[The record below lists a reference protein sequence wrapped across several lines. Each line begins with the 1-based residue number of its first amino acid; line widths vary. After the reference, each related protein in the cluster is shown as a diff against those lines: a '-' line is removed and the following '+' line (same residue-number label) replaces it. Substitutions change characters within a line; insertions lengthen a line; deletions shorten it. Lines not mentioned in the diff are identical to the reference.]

1 MSDNLPGGGPA
12 FEQPDFSAFEGD
24 DVDEGAGDVDNDDET
39 LEEVDAANAADDFNE
54 LDETVEPEPEDIN
67 ENVVPGGAAKSVL
80 EHIAVSIVDDTESVV
95 VETKEVRGQ
104 TRLYLHVAPSDMG
117 RIIGRRGR
125 TAQAVRTLVRAA
137 AAGEGNDVFVE
148 IVD

>member
-1 MSDNLPGGGPA
+1 VSDSVPGGSSP
-12 FEQPDFSAFEGD
+12 FEQPDFSGIEEDADSFEDEDESFEEEAFED
-24 DVDEGAGDVDNDDET
+24 AD
-39 LEEVDAANAADDFNE
+39 EVDADDADDE
-54 LDETVEPEPEDIN
+54 LEAEPDGN
-67 ENVVPGGAAKSVL
+67 SVDVNVSGTSRALSVL
-80 EHIAVSIVDDTESVV
+80 EHIAVSIVDDKDAVTVES
-95 VETKEVRGQ
+95 KEVRGQ
-104 TRLYLHVAPSDMG
+104 DRLYLHVAPSDMG